1 MISEHDYR
9 SYWNQN
15 IERWGDFYLDI
26 SHGHETLNAPPW
38 LAAMYRATVGR
49 LERRLMAERYAR
61 TVVFLDRFVRPGI
74 TLSDLG
80 CGTGIF
86 VVEALKRGA
95 VVNAIDFAPTAIT
108 ITRDNVQRYAPSGTV
123 NYRVADVT
131 RDSLPLSDLALAMG
145 LAPYIADLQAF
156 LDNVLPTTEM
166 LLCLYVDPDRWSNR
180 LRAWLPLLNVRRLQF
195 HKRSAVDAIYH
206 RHAWQL
212 IERRNFATGYIDLV
226 VAPQGSLR

>member
-1 MISEHDYR
+1 MINEHDYR

-61 TVVFLDRFVRPGI
+61 TVALLDRFVRPGI

-86 VVEALKRGA
+86 VVEALKRG
-95 VVNAIDFAPTAIT
+95 
-108 ITRDNVQRYAPSGTV
+108 RGQCHRLC
-123 NYRVADVT
+123 AD
-131 RDSLPLSDLALAMG
+131 
-145 LAPYIADLQAF
+145 
-156 LDNVLPTTEM
+156 
-166 LLCLYVDPDRWSNR
+166 C
-180 LRAWLPLLNVRRLQF
+180 
-195 HKRSAVDAIYH
+195 H
-206 RHAWQL
+206 RHHARKCCNDTPPRARST
-212 IERRNFATGYIDLV
+212 IR
-226 VAPQGSLR
+226 

>member
-95 VVNAIDFAPTAIT
+95 AVNAIDFAPTAIA
-108 ITRDNVQRYAPSGTV
+108 ITRDNVQRHAPSGTV

-145 LAPYIADLQAF
+145 LAPYIADIRAF

-166 LLCLYVDPDRWSNR
+166 LLCLYVDPDLVEPAARLGTAAQCPPTAIPQARCRRRYLPQARLAAYRAAELCNR
-180 LRAWLPLLNVRRLQF
+180 L
-195 HKRSAVDAIYH
+195 H
-206 RHAWQL
+206 
-212 IERRNFATGYIDLV
+212 
-226 VAPQGSLR
+226 